1 MLPMIGFPFS
11 MHSRS
16 KAMAKKN
23 DRIRSNVAY
32 KRPRVNGLFVSKHE
46 EMKLKRRAI
55 EIYEIKR
62 VPD

>member
-1 MLPMIGFPFS
+1 

-16 KAMAKKN
+16 KAMAKKK